1 VSGPGSD
8 ALPAGP
14 YRAAWALLTLAVVAL
29 DQASKWMVRSA
40 LPLHESVPVIPGLFH
55 LTHITNRGALFGMLH
70 DLADPWR
77 GAIFTAVPVLAA
89 GLILW
94 FQARTPAADRLAQC
108 GLSLVLAGAVGNLVD
123 RLRFG
128 HVTDFLDVFV
138 GRHHWPAFNVA
149 DSAIC
154 VGVGFLLLDILRRR
168 PRTAA
173 APPQPDPSHASR
185 SF

>member
-1 VSGPGSD
+1 MT
-8 ALPAGP
+8 AGP
-14 YRAAWALLTLAVVAL
+14 HRAAWALLTLAVVAL
-29 DQASKWMVRSA
+29 DQGSKWMVRSA
-40 LPLHESVPVIPGLFH
+40 LPLHESLPVIPGLFH

-77 GAIFTAVPVLAA
+77 GAIFTTVPVLAA

-94 FQARTPAADRLAQC
+94 FQARTPAEDRLAQC

-149 DSAIC
+149 DSAITI
-154 VGVGFLLLDILRRR
+154 GVVLLVWESLFARNQEV
-168 PRTAA
+168 RT
-173 APPQPDPSHASR
+173 
-185 SF
+185 